1 MKSFKEYLEEKAS
14 YKIYVDMDGVLV
26 DFLAG
31 VMKELRI
38 NREPYQDEIDTFL
51 STAYGS
57 TKKFWSTLPWLS
69 DGKKLWNT
77 LKDLNTEILSACP
90 NKCTTTPSVVAGKKI
105 WVKKN
110 LKISKGINITTRRG
124 KLKFVGPKHI
134 LIDDYMKN
142 IEAWKGAGG
151 IGIHH
156 KNAVSTLAQLKK
168 ILLG

>member
-26 DFLAG
+26 DFIAG

-38 NREPYQDEIDTFL
+38 NREPYQDELDTFL

-57 TKKFWSTLPWLS
+57 TKKFWSTLPWMS

-90 NKCTTTPSVVAGKKI
+90 YKCKIQPSVVAGKRMWI
-105 WVKKN
+105 KKN
-110 LKISKGINITTRRG
+110 LKMSKGINITSRRG
-124 KLKFVGPKHI
+124 KVKFVAPKHI
-134 LIDDYMKN
+134 LIDDYIKN
-142 IEAWKGAGG
+142 IEQWKAAGG
-151 IGIHH
+151 IGILH
-156 KNAVSTLAQLKK
+156 KNSMSTLSELKK
-168 ILLG
+168 LLLG

>member
-1 MKSFKEYLEEKAS
+1 MKTFKQFLDERAS

-51 STAYGS
+51 ATAYGS
-57 TKKFWSTLPWLS
+57 TRKFWSGLPWMS

-77 LKDLNTEILSACP
+77 LKDLNTEILSSCP
-90 NKCTTTPSVVAGKKI
+90 NKCLTTPSVVVGKKM
-105 WVKKN
+105 WAKKN
-110 LKISKGINITTRRG
+110 LKLTKGVNITSRRG

-134 LIDDYMKN
+134 LIDDYMRN
-142 IEAWKGAGG
+142 IEAWKASGG

-156 KNAVSTLAQLKK
+156 KNSARTLSELKK

>member
-1 MKSFKEYLEEKAS
+1 MKSFREYLEEKAS
-14 YKIYVDMDGVLV
+14 YKIYVDLDGTLV
-26 DFLAG
+26 DFIAG

-38 NREPYQDEIDTFL
+38 NREPYPDELDTFL

-57 TKKFWSTLPWLS
+57 TKKFWSSLLWMP

-90 NKCTTTPSVVAGKKI
+90 NKCSNTPSVVAGKRI

-110 LKISKGINITTRRG
+110 LKLSKGINITTRRG

-134 LIDDYMKN
+134 LIDDYMQN
-142 IEAWKGAGG
+142 INEWKGAGG
-151 IGIHH
+151 IAIHH
-156 KNAVSTLAQLKK
+156 KNAASTLAQLKK